1 MSTKA
6 ILEVCSDKIISYKP
20 GTQANLDVQ
29 LLQTPSVC
37 HVQSP
42 KERRKEGTVC
52 RQGTSGN
59 TRERAQVRQEPRSEP
74 GSPHGCPRRQGQSP
88 HLHEDSSHSGPDAGL
103 AAASA
108 CLSPALPAGP
118 CTHGNQATRLR

>member
-42 KERRKEGTVC
+42 EGEKEGRNCLQT
-52 RQGTSGN
+52 RHSGN
-59 TRERAQVRQEPRSEP
+59 TRESPSPP
-74 GSPHGCPRRQGQSP
+74 GTTQ
-88 HLHEDSSHSGPDAGL
+88 
-103 AAASA
+103 
-108 CLSPALPAGP
+108 
-118 CTHGNQATRLR
+118 

>member
-42 KERRKEGTVC
+42 KERRKGRKLSADKALQETPG
-52 RQGTSGN
+52 
-59 TRERAQVRQEPRSEP
+59 REPKSARKPRSELWEP
-74 GSPHGCPRRQGQSP
+74 TR
-88 HLHEDSSHSGPDAGL
+88 
-103 AAASA
+103 
-108 CLSPALPAGP
+108 LPATAGP
-118 CTHGNQATRLR
+118 KPSPP

>member
-20 GTQANLDVQ
+20 GTQANLDFQ
-29 LLQTPSVC
+29 LLQTPPVTY
-37 HVQSP
+37 SP
-42 KERRKEGTVC
+42 RRREGRKEGTVC

-88 HLHEDSSHSGPDAGL
+88 HLHENSSHSGPDAGL
-103 AAASA
+103 AAAST
-108 CLSPALPAGP
+108 CLSPALPTRP